1 MVRRFEAVLGLVA
14 IAVLASLAAGCSS
27 GGGGSSE
34 AAPVTTGRSVDE
46 IPVAHTPPGGFG
58 DTFPEEV
65 LAECSDPLVEGAP
78 DLRGLWSVISA
89 ERSGAPVK
97 ADDSILNYRERI
109 EQCGNRI
116 VDMGGGTISDARAD
130 GTEANGVHDVSVFDF
145 TTPINIIASYESGV
159 FVLRPVGMP
168 QVAVT
173 RRLDA
178 DGHMVWTR
186 PDRGG
191 LVATLERIGDGAGTP
206 PNPFKMA
213 G

>member
-1 MVRRFEAVLGLVA
+1 M
-14 IAVLASLAAGCSS
+14 
-27 GGGGSSE
+27 
-34 AAPVTTGRSVDE
+34 
-46 IPVAHTPPGGFG
+46 AHTPPGGFG

-65 LAECSDPLVEGAP
+65 LADCSDPLVEGAP